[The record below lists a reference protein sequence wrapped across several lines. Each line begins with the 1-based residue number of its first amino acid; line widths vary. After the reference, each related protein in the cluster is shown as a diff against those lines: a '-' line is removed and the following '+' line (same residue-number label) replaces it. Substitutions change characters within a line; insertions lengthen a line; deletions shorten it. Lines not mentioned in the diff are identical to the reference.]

1 MTRSILVVEDEAE
14 ALESL
19 ARSLTRAGYTCLTA
33 LSAHEALRQ
42 LRAAI
47 SIDVCVV
54 DVRLGADE
62 DAGISLIPELRRA
75 TLEAPIIV
83 VTAFADVD
91 KVKRALNAGAAFFIE
106 KPFTASQLL
115 EAIKRVLADKGS
127 VAHLVERALT
137 AAALT
142 DKESTIARLLLKG
155 LPTGEIARLEG
166 NSDKTIRQHVSSIY
180 AKCGV
185 SSRAELFH
193 HVFEHCKI
201 HFEAKT
207 D

>member
-1 MTRSILVVEDEAE
+1 MTRTVLVVEDEVE
-14 ALESL
+14 ALDSL
-19 ARSLTRAGYTCLTA
+19 ARSLGRAGYACVTA
-33 LSAHEALRQ
+33 LSTSEVQ
-42 LRAAI
+42 TKLRAGV

-62 DAGISLIPELRRA
+62 NAGIALIPELRRA

-91 KVKRALNAGAAFFIE
+91 KVKRALNSGAAFFIE
-106 KPFTASQLL
+106 KPFTAGELL
-115 EAIKRVLADKGS
+115 EAIKRVLADQGNVS
-127 VAHLVERALT
+127 HLVDRALT

-142 DKESTIARLLLKG
+142 DKEATIARLLLKG

-180 AKCGV
+180 SKFGV
-185 SSRAELFH
+185 NSRSELFH
-193 HVFEHCKI
+193 HVFEH
-201 HFEAKT
+201 
-207 D
+207 